1 MTCQNKNSA
10 IGTDFI
16 SLERVGFLDKG
27 KPSLHDSIGL
37 LDIQRSGL
45 VAFQFTDSRILSL
58 DNMCSGMFL
67 RRLQRLHLWWT
78 LKQS

>member
-1 MTCQNKNSA
+1 MNCQTENSA
-10 IGTDFI
+10 TGIDFI
-16 SLERVGFLDKG
+16 SLERMDLIDL
-27 KPSLHDSIGL
+27 SQADSIVL

-45 VAFQFTDSRILSL
+45 VTFQFTDSRILSV
-58 DNMCSGMFL
+58 DNMGCSGMFL

>member
-1 MTCQNKNSA
+1 MNCQTENSA
-10 IGTDFI
+10 TGIDFI
-16 SLERVGFLDKG
+16 SLERMDLIDL
-27 KPSLHDSIGL
+27 SQADSIIL

-45 VAFQFTDSRILSL
+45 VTFQFTDSRILSV